1 MSLFI
6 ASINSGSN
14 GNCYYVGNAMDA
26 VLVDVGITCKEVE
39 ERLKKLNLSIK
50 NIKAIFIT
58 HEHADHIRGVSVL
71 ANKYSLPV
79 YITNKTARHGIR
91 LIKHLSKEFE
101 AHQPINIGTL
111 TVVGFDKKH
120 DALDPHSFIVSG
132 SGVTVGVFTD
142 IGVVCDNLI
151 HYFKQCHAVFLESN
165 YDEAMLETGK
175 YPAILKKRIRGG
187 NGHLSNKQAVE
198 LFKNHKP
205 DFMTHVILSHLSKEN
220 NTPEIAEKTFN
231 KYADGVEVI
240 VASRFEASDIYQIN
254 PDSIITTN
262 TSKKISLFKRVMQ
275 LGLFD

>member
-101 AHQPINIGTL
+101 AHQPITIGTL

-262 TSKKISLFKRVMQ
+262 TSKKISLLKRVMQ